1 MQQVRLEVEPRNNKG
16 KGVARELRR
25 LGIIPGV
32 VYGHKFEPVPIQ
44 VSKRRIQTLM
54 EAGSGGENVLID
66 LAIGDKGSELAM
78 LKEVQRHP
86 ITRNILHV
94 DFMRVSLEET
104 VTTHVRIMLL
114 GTPIGVSQQGGVM
127 EFPRREVE
135 IECLPTRI
143 PEQMKIEVSQLS
155 IGDSV
160 RIGDLQIPEGIKVLD
175 DPDTIIVTIGAPA
188 ALKEEEVKP
197 AVEEAAEPEVI
208 GAKREE
214 EEEEETGKEGH

>member
-1 MQQVRLEVEPRNNKG
+1 
-16 KGVARELRR
+16 
-25 LGIIPGV
+25 
-32 VYGHKFEPVPIQ
+32 
-44 VSKRRIQTLM
+44 M

-66 LAIGDKGSELAM
+66 LTIGDKESELAM

-86 ITRNILHV
+86 VTRNILHV

-114 GTPIGVSQQGGVM
+114 GTPIGVSQQSGVM
-127 EFPRREVE
+127 EFPHREVE

-143 PEQMKIEVSQLS
+143 PEQIEIEVSQLS
-155 IGDSV
+155 IGDSI
-160 RIGDLQIPEGIKVLD
+160 RMGDLQIPEGVKVLD

-214 EEEEETGKEGH
+214 EEEEETGKEGR